1 MADLTAFAG
10 ALENLQAAFAEAARD
25 RLALIRLVAAA
36 EVAPDE
42 AAAQQALVGA
52 LLRREA
58 ADADEAAA
66 PADRVRRAVAEAAA
80 AAEARERLA
89 GEAEIQRLAG
99 AIDATWDA
107 ALQRSAALAGWL
119 EGRTPPEPAAAF
131 AGYVEALRGLHALGA
146 TPTDIEI
153 ATSTDAFV
161 VALERL
167 ERAAGAPPR

>member
-1 MADLTAFAG
+1 
-10 ALENLQAAFAEAARD
+10 
-25 RLALIRLVAAA
+25 
-36 EVAPDE
+36 
-42 AAAQQALVGA
+42 
-52 LLRREA
+52 
-58 ADADEAAA
+58 
-66 PADRVRRAVAEAAA
+66 
-80 AAEARERLA
+80 
-89 GEAEIQRLAG
+89 AG

-131 AGYVEALRGLHALGA
+131 AGYVESLHGLHALGA

-167 ERAAGAPPR
+167 ERAAGAPPG